1 MKNTHFIQGL
11 AFMLAI
17 GGLLIAAVQPAA
29 AQSAT
34 AQSGDAY
41 PSHPVK
47 IVVPYPP
54 GGPADIVARALS
66 SKMSARL
73 GQPVVVTSRSGAG
86 GNIGTEEVARAAPDG
101 HTLLL
106 GTNGPLVVNVSLYDK
121 LPFDPLKD
129 FAPISQVATIPLV
142 LLAHPSVP
150 VNSVQEL
157 VQYAKAHPGKLSY
170 ASSGAGSGG
179 HLAGALLAS
188 MADIDIVHVPYRG
201 VAPATTD
208 LLAGH
213 VDLMVGG
220 LLAALP
226 SLETGSLKALAVVT
240 PQRATLQPDIP
251 TVAESGLPG
260 FEIVSWYGVLAPG
273 GTPQAIIDTLHAAV
287 IEALNAPDVDEM
299 LFKKGGLE
307 PVAGTP
313 REFTATLERE
323 IPQYARIV
331 KLTGA
336 KVD

>member
-1 MKNTHFIQGL
+1 MTCIHLVRSLIL
-11 AFMLAI
+11 ALAAM
-17 GGLLIAAVQPAA
+17 GATLTASSAA
-29 AQSAT
+29 AKSD
-34 AQSGDAY
+34 SY

-47 IVVPYPP
+47 IIVPYPP

-66 SKMSARL
+66 AKMGASM
-73 GQPVVVTSRSGAG
+73 GQTFVVENRSGAG
-86 GNIGTEEVARAAPDG
+86 GNIGTEEVARAVPDG
-101 HTLLL
+101 YTLLL

-121 LPFDPLKD
+121 LPFNPLKD

-157 VQYAKAHPGKLSY
+157 IAYAKAHPGKLTY
-170 ASSGAGSGG
+170 ASSGMGSGG

-188 MADIDIVHVPYRG
+188 MAGIDIIHVPYRG

-213 VDLMVGG
+213 VNFMVGG

-226 SLETGSLKALAVVT
+226 SLKSGSLKALAVVT
-240 PQRATLQPDIP
+240 PQRSVLEPGIP

-273 GTPQAIIDTLHAAV
+273 GTPKPIIDKLHDAIIAA
-287 IEALNAPDVDEM
+287 LQKPDVDDM

-307 PVAGTP
+307 KVAGTP
-313 REFTATLERE
+313 QQFTATLQRE

-336 KVD
+336 KAN